1 MDRVFES
8 FNNFVTFQKSVSELY
23 NFYNYEEL
31 LDIYDKGPIF
41 AMKNRDSEGRRILT
55 LRHKIFEDSKANFAN
70 ISRTSHLVISSL
82 VDEPETQICGF
93 VINHDFRNV
102 SLNYIKII
110 DVNIL
115 CKLLTMV
122 DYGSLRVKQINI
134 IGFPAFANSLL
145 ELIKSFLSSKMRSR
159 LNLCKNIE
167 DLSKVMDVKNLTVEY
182 GGTDNIDDCLKE
194 RRKDVER
201 QAFIAI
207 KFFDSF
213 EIDEKKMKNYEN
225 DRNFEAVGSFRKL
238 EID

>member
-1 MDRVFES
+1 MDRVFENI
-8 FNNFVTFQKSVSELY
+8 NNLVYFQRSIPQFY
-23 NFYNYEEL
+23 NFHNYEEI

-41 AMKNRDSEGRRILT
+41 AMKNRDYDGRRILT

-70 ISRTSHLVISSL
+70 ISKLNYLVAASL
-82 VDEPETQICGF
+82 IDEQETQICGF
-93 VINHDFRNV
+93 VLNHDFRNV
-102 SLNYIKII
+102 SLNYIKILDI
-110 DVNIL
+110 NIL
-115 CKLLTMV
+115 CKMLTLT
-122 DYGSLRVKQINI
+122 DASAFRIKQVNI
-134 IGFPAFANSLL
+134 IGFPAFANSFL
-145 ELIKSFLSSKMRSR
+145 ELIKSFLSSKIRSR